1 MSVRSILFAFT
12 VVLTSLYYGLFHTA
26 LPIKMV
32 TGVIGMA
39 GIEFKEVGGSLESGV
54 HIDTISSSG
63 GEFILRNFR
72 FDFNGLIDLMMKKEL
87 KISKLSIDEL
97 TYIQAG
103 PSPSTKTNKVT
114 KKTPKKDKSKSK
126 SDVLKDAEEMLKLL
140 TINDLHISKVHIKLN
155 TFETPLIIDNF
166 KVLEFNSKN
175 TYFFK
180 SLDFSSN
187 MGSLFLEPD
196 QKGRG
201 FRLAAVAK
209 PSVFAVIK
217 KDLSLNGNLSIEAG
231 KLKTFQLEG
240 FDGRFK
246 ANLIN
251 NDLIINLLDLDFAQY
266 LNKEYAITWLNGDIV
281 WGNFQHPSFENIQTK
296 NLSLKVGLTP
306 FTFKDEKLLDEDKMS
321 PDKTEFLFSA
331 SNTPD
336 LLLNFA
342 FMKEY
347 SSSTDSGKK
356 FLKVSLVSNPSAEK
370 MGLISRV
377 YYQSEL
383 EQLSVDQKASLE
395 KIARFFE

>member
-1 MSVRSILFAFT
+1 
-12 VVLTSLYYGLFHTA
+12 
-26 LPIKMV
+26 
-32 TGVIGMA
+32 
-39 GIEFKEVGGSLESGV
+39 
-54 HIDTISSSG
+54 
-63 GEFILRNFR
+63 
-72 FDFNGLIDLMMKKEL
+72 
-87 KISKLSIDEL
+87 
-97 TYIQAG
+97 
-103 PSPSTKTNKVT
+103 
-114 KKTPKKDKSKSK
+114 
-126 SDVLKDAEEMLKLL
+126 
-140 TINDLHISKVHIKLN
+140 
-155 TFETPLIIDNF
+155 
-166 KVLEFNSKN
+166 
-175 TYFFK
+175 
-180 SLDFSSN
+180 

-217 KDLSLNGNLSIEAG
+217 KDLSVNGNLSIEAG

-321 PDKTEFLFSA
+321 LDKTEFLFSA

-395 KIARFFE
+395 KIATFFE